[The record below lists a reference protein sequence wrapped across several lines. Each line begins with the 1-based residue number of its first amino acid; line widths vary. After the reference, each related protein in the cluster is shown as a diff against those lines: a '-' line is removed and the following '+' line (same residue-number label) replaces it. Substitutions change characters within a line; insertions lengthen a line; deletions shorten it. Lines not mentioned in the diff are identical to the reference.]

1 MRKFSFLIIKVATAS
16 LFFTIFQLSFS
27 NADTNL
33 CKIENNKS
41 WTKLVHGLGVP
52 RPDNRLPNKGTLNFK
67 VLFAKSSGSTVANE
81 KSAQDLYKKLQPEI
95 VSSFYN
101 QVSNG
106 SIQKIQ
112 FEPYYSWIEFDK
124 LESLKDAAGDE
135 IKLVESEWRTFV
147 SKTLETVESQIDFT
161 NSDGVMIILD
171 PNSSYLRLGYAMTD
185 EFTVDGKK
193 ISNVVMLG
201 RAYVQVGLRSPYLVI
216 HELGHLFGLP
226 DLYSY
231 IDAFRTNQDSTD
243 TVAYFSVMNKAAVG
257 GIGYFGWEKYI
268 LGWLNDPQVICHK
281 AGEVLGNL
289 VPLTKTNGLKMIA
302 VPISS
307 SQVLVIENR
316 TKEGIDK
323 MIPNPGII
331 AYVVDSSIESGK
343 NPIKVLNDKKPIKI
357 GSTILYDN
365 VKIEVLKK
373 KGKNNVKVSVS

>member
-1 MRKFSFLIIKVATAS
+1 MHKFRLLIIKITIAS
-16 LFFTIFQLSFS
+16 LFFTFLQLNFS

-33 CKIENNKS
+33 CKIENNKL
-41 WTKLVHGLGVP
+41 WTKLTYGLGFP
-52 RPDNRLPNKGTLNFK
+52 RPENRLPNKGTLNFK

-81 KSAQDLYKKLQPEI
+81 KSAEDLYKKLQPEI

-106 SIQKIQ
+106 SVQKIQ

-135 IKLVESEWRTFV
+135 IKLAEAEWRTFV
-147 SKTLETVESQIDFT
+147 SKTLETAEPQIDFT
-161 NSDGVMIILD
+161 KSDGVMIILD
-171 PNSSYLRLGYAMTD
+171 PNSSYLRIAYGLTD
-185 EFTVDGKK
+185 EHIVDGKK

-226 DLYSY
+226 DLYS
-231 IDAFRTNQDSTD
+231 FQDSTD
-243 TVAYFSVMNKAAVG
+243 TADYFSIMNKAAVG

-268 LGWLNDPQVICHK
+268 LGWLDDPQMICHK
-281 AGEVLGNL
+281 AGEVAGNL
-289 VPLTKTNGLKMIA
+289 VPLTKANGLKMI
-302 VPISS
+302 VIPISS
-307 SQVLVIENR
+307 SEVLVVENR

-331 AYVVDSSIESGK
+331 AYVVDSSIEGGK
-343 NPIKVLNDKKPIKI
+343 NPIKVLNNKKPIKI
-357 GSTILYDN
+357 GSSFVYNN

>member
-1 MRKFSFLIIKVATAS
+1 MRKFRLLIIKITIAS
-16 LFFTIFQLSFS
+16 LFFTFLQLNFS
-27 NADTNL
+27 NADSNL
-33 CKIENNKS
+33 CKIENNKL
-41 WTKLVHGLGVP
+41 WTKLPHGLGLP
-52 RPDNRLPNKGTLNFK
+52 RPENRLPNKGTLNFK

-81 KSAQDLYKKLQPEI
+81 KSAEDLYKKLKPEI

-106 SIQKIQ
+106 SVKNIQ

-124 LESLKDAAGDE
+124 LESLQDAAGDE
-135 IKLVESEWRTFV
+135 IKRVESEWRTFV
-147 SKTLETVESQIDFT
+147 SKTLETADSQIDFT
-161 NSDGVMIILD
+161 KSDGVIIILD
-171 PNSSYLRLGYAMTD
+171 PNSSYLRIAYALAD
-185 EFTVDGKK
+185 EHIVDGKK

-201 RAYVQVGLRSPYLVI
+201 RAFVRVGRPPYLVV

-231 IDAFRTNQDSTD
+231 QDSTD
-243 TVAYFSVMNKAAVG
+243 TADYFSVMNMAASEGV
-257 GIGYFGWEKYI
+257 GYFGWERYI
-268 LGWLNDPQVICHK
+268 LGWLDDPQMICHK
-281 AGEVLGNL
+281 AGEVVGNL
-289 VPLTKTNGLKMIA
+289 IPLTKKNGLKMIA

-307 SQVLVIENR
+307 SEVLVVENR

-323 MIPNPGII
+323 MISSAGII

-343 NPIKVLNDKKPIKI
+343 NPIKVLNNKKPIKI
-357 GSTILYDN
+357 GSSFIYEN

>member
-1 MRKFSFLIIKVATAS
+1 MRKFRFLIIKVATAS
-16 LFFTIFQLSFS
+16 LFFTFFQLNFS
-27 NADTNL
+27 NADSNL

-52 RPDNRLPNKGTLNFK
+52 RPENRLPNKGTLNFK

-268 LGWLNDPQVICHK
+268 LGWLDDPQVICHK
-281 AGEVLGNL
+281 AGEVMGNL

-307 SQVLVIENR
+307 SQVLVVENR

-357 GSTILYDN
+357 GSSIIYDN

>member
-1 MRKFSFLIIKVATAS
+1 MHKFRLLIIKITIAS
-16 LFFTIFQLSFS
+16 LFFTFLQLNFS

-33 CKIENNKS
+33 CKIENNKL
-41 WTKLVHGLGVP
+41 WTKLTYGLGFP
-52 RPDNRLPNKGTLNFK
+52 RPENRLPNKGTLNFK

-81 KSAQDLYKKLQPEI
+81 KSAEDLYKKLQPEI

-106 SIQKIQ
+106 SVQKIQ

-135 IKLVESEWRTFV
+135 IKLVEAEWRTFV
-147 SKTLETVESQIDFT
+147 SKTLETAEPQIDFT
-161 NSDGVMIILD
+161 KSDGVMIILD
-171 PNSSYLRLGYAMTD
+171 PNSSYLRIAYGLTD
-185 EFTVDGKK
+185 EHIVDGKK

-226 DLYSY
+226 DLYS
-231 IDAFRTNQDSTD
+231 FQDSTD
-243 TVAYFSVMNKAAVG
+243 TADYFSIMNKAAVG

-268 LGWLNDPQVICHK
+268 LGWLDDPQMICHK
-281 AGEVLGNL
+281 AGEVAGNL
-289 VPLTKTNGLKMIA
+289 VPLTKANGLKMI
-302 VPISS
+302 VIPISS
-307 SQVLVIENR
+307 SEVLVVENR

-331 AYVVDSSIESGK
+331 AYVVDSSIEGGK
-343 NPIKVLNDKKPIKI
+343 NPIKVLNNKKPIKI
-357 GSTILYDN
+357 GSSFVYNN

>member
-1 MRKFSFLIIKVATAS
+1 MRKFRFLIIKVTITS
-16 LFFTIFQLSFS
+16 LFFTFFQLNFS
-27 NADTNL
+27 NAETNL
-33 CKIENNKS
+33 CKIENNKL
-41 WTKLVHGLGVP
+41 WTKLTYGLGFP
-52 RPDNRLPNKGTLNFK
+52 RPENRLPNKGTLNFK

-81 KSAQDLYKKLQPEI
+81 KSAEDLYKKLQPEI

-106 SIQKIQ
+106 SVQKIQ

-135 IKLVESEWRTFV
+135 IKLVEAEWRTFV
-147 SKTLETVESQIDFT
+147 SKTLETAEPQIDFT
-161 NSDGVMIILD
+161 KSDGVMIILD
-171 PNSSYLRLGYAMTD
+171 PNSSYLRIAYGLTD
-185 EFTVDGKK
+185 EHIVDGKK

-226 DLYSY
+226 DLYS
-231 IDAFRTNQDSTD
+231 FQDSTD
-243 TVAYFSVMNKAAVG
+243 TADYFSIMNKAAVG

-268 LGWLNDPQVICHK
+268 LGWLDDPQMICHK
-281 AGEVLGNL
+281 AGEVAGNL
-289 VPLTKTNGLKMIA
+289 VPLTKVNGLKMIA

-307 SQVLVIENR
+307 SQVLVVENR

-331 AYVVDSSIESGK
+331 AYVVDSSIEGGK
-343 NPIKVLNDKKPIKI
+343 NPIKVLNNKKPIKI
-357 GSTILYDN
+357 GSSFVYNN

>member
-1 MRKFSFLIIKVATAS
+1 MHKFRLLIIKITIAS
-16 LFFTIFQLSFS
+16 LFFTFLQLNFS
-27 NADTNL
+27 NADSNL
-33 CKIENNKS
+33 CKIENNKL
-41 WTKLVHGLGVP
+41 WTKLTHGLGFP
-52 RPDNRLPNKGTLNFK
+52 RPENRLPNKGTLNFK
-67 VLFAKSSGSTVANE
+67 VLFAKSAGSTVANE

-106 SIQKIQ
+106 SVKNIQ

-135 IKLVESEWRTFV
+135 IKLVEAEWRTFV
-147 SKTLETVESQIDFT
+147 SKTLETAEPQIDFT
-161 NSDGVMIILD
+161 KSDGVMIILD
-171 PNSSYLRLGYAMTD
+171 PNSSYLRLGYGLAD
-185 EFTVDGKK
+185 EYTVDGKK
-193 ISNVVMLG
+193 LSSVVLLG

-226 DLYSY
+226 DLYS
-231 IDAFRTNQDSTD
+231 FQDSTD
-243 TVAYFSVMNKAAVG
+243 TADYFSIMNKATVG

-268 LGWLNDPQVICHK
+268 LGWLDDPQMICHK
-281 AGEVLGNL
+281 AGEVTGNL

-307 SQVLVIENR
+307 SQVLVVENR
-316 TKEGIDK
+316 AKEGIDK

-331 AYVVDSSIESGK
+331 AYIVDSSIEGGK
-343 NPIKVLNDKKPIKI
+343 NPIKVLNNKKPIKI
-357 GSTILYDN
+357 GSSFVYNN

-373 KGKNNVKVSVS
+373 KSKNNFKVSVS

>member
-1 MRKFSFLIIKVATAS
+1 MRKFRLLIIKITIPS
-16 LFFTIFQLSFS
+16 LFFTFLQLNFS
-27 NADTNL
+27 NADSNL
-33 CKIENNKS
+33 CKIENNKL
-41 WTKLVHGLGVP
+41 WTKPVHGLGFP
-52 RPDNRLPNKGTLNFK
+52 RPENRLPNKGTLNFK

-81 KSAQDLYKKLQPEI
+81 KSAEDLYKKLKPEI

-106 SIQKIQ
+106 SVKNIQ

-124 LESLKDAAGDE
+124 LESLQDAAGDE
-135 IKLVESEWRTFV
+135 IKRVESEWRTFV
-147 SKTLETVESQIDFT
+147 SKTLETADSQIDFT
-161 NSDGVMIILD
+161 KSDGVIIILD
-171 PNSSYLRLGYAMTD
+171 PNSSYLRIAYALAD
-185 EFTVDGKK
+185 EHIVDGKK

-201 RAYVQVGLRSPYLVI
+201 RAFVRVGRPPYLVV

-231 IDAFRTNQDSTD
+231 QDSTD
-243 TVAYFSVMNKAAVG
+243 TADYFSVMNMAASEGV
-257 GIGYFGWEKYI
+257 GYFGWERYI
-268 LGWLNDPQVICHK
+268 LGWLDDPQMICHK
-281 AGEVLGNL
+281 AGEVVGNL
-289 VPLTKTNGLKMIA
+289 IPLTKKNGLKMIA

-307 SQVLVIENR
+307 SEVLVVENR

-323 MIPNPGII
+323 MISSAGII

-343 NPIKVLNDKKPIKI
+343 NPIKVLNNKKPIKI
-357 GSTILYDN
+357 GSSFIYEN

>member
-1 MRKFSFLIIKVATAS
+1 MHKFRLLIIKITIAS
-16 LFFTIFQLSFS
+16 LFFTFLQLNFS

-33 CKIENNKS
+33 CKIENNKL
-41 WTKLVHGLGVP
+41 WTKLTYGLGFP
-52 RPDNRLPNKGTLNFK
+52 RPENRLPNKGTLNFK

-81 KSAQDLYKKLQPEI
+81 KSAEDLYKKLQPEI

-106 SIQKIQ
+106 SVQKIQ

-135 IKLVESEWRTFV
+135 IKLVEAEWRTFV
-147 SKTLETVESQIDFT
+147 SKTLETAEPQIDFT
-161 NSDGVMIILD
+161 KSDGVMIILD
-171 PNSSYLRLGYAMTD
+171 PNSSYLRIAYGLTD
-185 EFTVDGKK
+185 EHIVDGKK

-226 DLYSY
+226 DLYS
-231 IDAFRTNQDSTD
+231 FQDSTD
-243 TVAYFSVMNKAAVG
+243 TADYFSIMNKAAVG

-268 LGWLNDPQVICHK
+268 LGWLDDPQMICHK
-281 AGEVLGNL
+281 AGEVAGNL
-289 VPLTKTNGLKMIA
+289 VPLTKANGLKMI
-302 VPISS
+302 VIPISS
-307 SQVLVIENR
+307 SEVLVVENR

-331 AYVVDSSIESGK
+331 AYVVDSSIEGGK
-343 NPIKVLNDKKPIKI
+343 NPIKVLNNKKPIKI
-357 GSTILYDN
+357 GSSFVYDN

-373 KGKNNVKVSVS
+373 KGKNNIKVSVS

>member
-1 MRKFSFLIIKVATAS
+1 MRKFRFLIIKVTIAS
-16 LFFTIFQLSFS
+16 LVLTFFQLNFS
-27 NADTNL
+27 SADTNL

-41 WTKLVHGLGVP
+41 WKKLVHGLGVP

-268 LGWLNDPQVICHK
+268 LGWLDDPQVICHK
-281 AGEVLGNL
+281 AGEVMGNL

-307 SQVLVIENR
+307 SQVLVVENR

-357 GSTILYDN
+357 GSSIIYDN

-373 KGKNNVKVSVS
+373 KGKNNVKISVS

>member
-1 MRKFSFLIIKVATAS
+1 MRKFRFLIVKVTITS
-16 LFFTIFQLSFS
+16 LFFTFFQLNFS

-33 CKIENNKS
+33 CKIENNKL
-41 WTKLVHGLGVP
+41 WTTLTHGLGFP
-52 RPDNRLPNKGTLNFK
+52 RPENRLPNKGTLNFK
-67 VLFAKSSGSTVANE
+67 VLFAMSSGSTIANK
-81 KSAQDLYKKLQPEI
+81 KSAEDLYKKLQPEI

-106 SIQKIQ
+106 SVQKIQ

-135 IKLVESEWRTFV
+135 IKLVEAEWRTFV
-147 SKTLETVESQIDFT
+147 SKTLETAESQIDFT

-226 DLYSY
+226 DLYS
-231 IDAFRTNQDSTD
+231 FQDSTD
-243 TVAYFSVMNKAAVG
+243 TVAYFSIMNKAAVG

-268 LGWLNDPQVICHK
+268 LGWLDDPQIICHK
-281 AGEVLGNL
+281 AGEVVGNL
-289 VPLTKTNGLKMIA
+289 VPFTKINGLKMIA

-307 SQVLVIENR
+307 SQVLVVENR

-323 MIPNPGII
+323 MIPDPGII
-331 AYVVDSSIESGK
+331 AYIVDSSIEGGK
-343 NPIKVLNDKKPIKI
+343 NPIKVLNNKKPIKI
-357 GSTILYDN
+357 GSSFIYDN

-373 KGKNNVKVSVS
+373 KSKNNVKVSVS

>member
-1 MRKFSFLIIKVATAS
+1 MRKFFLPVIQVVITS
-16 LFFTIFQLSFS
+16 LFISFFQPNFS

-33 CKIENNKS
+33 CKIENNKL
-41 WTKLVHGLGVP
+41 WTKLTHGLGFP
-52 RPDNRLPNKGTLNFK
+52 RPENRLPNKGTLNFK

-106 SIQKIQ
+106 SVKNIQ

-124 LESLKDAAGDE
+124 LESLQDARGTDQSR
-135 IKLVESEWRTFV
+135 VESEWRTFV
-147 SKTLETVESQIDFT
+147 SKTLETADSQIDFT
-161 NSDGVMIILD
+161 KSDGVIIILD
-171 PNSSYLRLGYAMTD
+171 PNSSYLRIAYALAD
-185 EFTVDGKK
+185 EHIVDGKK

-201 RAYVQVGLRSPYLVI
+201 RAFVRVGRPPYLVV

-231 IDAFRTNQDSTD
+231 QDSTD
-243 TVAYFSVMNKAAVG
+243 TADYFSVMNMAASEGV
-257 GIGYFGWEKYI
+257 GYFGWERYI
-268 LGWLNDPQVICHK
+268 LGWLDDPQMICHK
-281 AGEVLGNL
+281 AGEVVGNL
-289 VPLTKTNGLKMIA
+289 IPLTKKNGLKMIA

-307 SQVLVIENR
+307 SEVLVVENR

-323 MIPNPGII
+323 MISSAGII

-343 NPIKVLNDKKPIKI
+343 NPIKVLNNKKPIKI
-357 GSTILYDN
+357 GSSFIYEN

>member
-1 MRKFSFLIIKVATAS
+1 MRKFRFLIIKVTIAS
-16 LFFTIFQLSFS
+16 LVLTFFQLNFS
-27 NADTNL
+27 SADTNL

-52 RPDNRLPNKGTLNFK
+52 RPENRLPNKGTLNFK

-135 IKLVESEWRTFV
+135 IKLVEAEWRTFV
-147 SKTLETVESQIDFT
+147 SKTLETAESQIDFT

-268 LGWLNDPQVICHK
+268 LGWLDDPQVICHK
-281 AGEVLGNL
+281 AGEVMGNL

-307 SQVLVIENR
+307 SQVLVVENR

-357 GSTILYDN
+357 GSSIIYDN

>member
-1 MRKFSFLIIKVATAS
+1 MRKFFLPVIQVVITS
-16 LFFTIFQLSFS
+16 LFISFFQPNFS

-33 CKIENNKS
+33 CKIENNKL
-41 WTKLVHGLGVP
+41 WTKLTHGLGFP
-52 RPDNRLPNKGTLNFK
+52 RPENRLPNKGTLNFK

-106 SIQKIQ
+106 SVKNIQ

-124 LESLKDAAGDE
+124 LESLQDARGTDQSR
-135 IKLVESEWRTFV
+135 VESEWRTFV
-147 SKTLETVESQIDFT
+147 SKTLETADSQIDFT
-161 NSDGVMIILD
+161 KSDGVIIILD
-171 PNSSYLRLGYAMTD
+171 PNSSYLSQAYALFD
-185 EFTVDGKK
+185 EHTVDGKK
-193 ISNVVMLG
+193 ISSVALLG
-201 RAYVQVGLRSPYLVI
+201 RSYVRVGLRSPYLVS

-226 DLYSY
+226 DLYS
-231 IDAFRTNQDSTD
+231 FQDSTD
-243 TVAYFSVMNKAAVG
+243 TVDYFSIMNKAAVG

-268 LGWLNDPQVICHK
+268 LGWLDDPQVICHK
-281 AGEVLGNL
+281 TGEVVRNL
-289 VPLTKTNGLKMIA
+289 VPLTKTSGLKMIA

-307 SQVLVIENR
+307 SEVLVVENR

-331 AYVVDSSIESGK
+331 AYVVDSSIEGGK
-343 NPIKVLNDKKPIKI
+343 NPIKVLNNMKPIKL
-357 GSTILYDN
+357 GSYLIYNN

-373 KGKNNVKVSVS
+373 KGKNNIKVSVS

>member
-1 MRKFSFLIIKVATAS
+1 MRKFFLPVIQVVITS
-16 LFFTIFQLSFS
+16 LFISFFQPNFS

-33 CKIENNKS
+33 CKIENNKL
-41 WTKLVHGLGVP
+41 WTKLTHGLGFP
-52 RPDNRLPNKGTLNFK
+52 RPENRLPNKGTLNFK

-106 SIQKIQ
+106 SVKNIQ

-135 IKLVESEWRTFV
+135 IKLVEAEWRTFI
-147 SKTLETVESQIDFT
+147 SKTLETADSQIDFT
-161 NSDGVMIILD
+161 KSDGVIIILD
-171 PNSSYLRLGYAMTD
+171 PNSSYLRLGYAITD

-231 IDAFRTNQDSTD
+231 IDAFKTNQDSTD
-243 TVAYFSVMNKAAVG
+243 TVSYFSVMNKAAVG

-268 LGWLNDPQVICHK
+268 LGWLDDPQVICHK
-281 AGEVLGNL
+281 TGEVVRNL
-289 VPLTKTNGLKMIA
+289 VPLTKTSGLKMIA

-307 SQVLVIENR
+307 SEVLVVENR

-331 AYVVDSSIESGK
+331 AYVVDSSIEGGK
-343 NPIKVLNDKKPIKI
+343 NPIKVLNNMKPIKL
-357 GSTILYDN
+357 GSYLIYNN

-373 KGKNNVKVSVS
+373 KGKNNIKVSVS

>member
-1 MRKFSFLIIKVATAS
+1 MRKFFLPVIQVVITS
-16 LFFTIFQLSFS
+16 LFISFFQPNFS

-33 CKIENNKS
+33 CKIENNKL
-41 WTKLVHGLGVP
+41 WTKLTHGLGFP
-52 RPDNRLPNKGTLNFK
+52 RPENRLPNKGTLNFK

-106 SIQKIQ
+106 SVKNIQ

-124 LESLKDAAGDE
+124 LESLQDARGTDQSR
-135 IKLVESEWRTFV
+135 VESEWRTFV
-147 SKTLETVESQIDFT
+147 SKTLETADSQIDFAK
-161 NSDGVMIILD
+161 SDGVIIILD
-171 PNSSYLRLGYAMTD
+171 PNSSYLRLGYAITD

-231 IDAFRTNQDSTD
+231 IDAFKTNQDSTD
-243 TVAYFSVMNKAAVG
+243 TVSYFSVMNKAAVG

-268 LGWLNDPQVICHK
+268 LGWLDDPQMMCHK
-281 AGEVLGNL
+281 AGEVTGNL

-307 SQVLVIENR
+307 SQVLVVENR
-316 TKEGIDK
+316 AKEGIDK

-331 AYVVDSSIESGK
+331 AYIVDSSIEGGK
-343 NPIKVLNDKKPIKI
+343 NPIKVLNNKKPIKI
-357 GSTILYDN
+357 GSSFIYNN

-373 KGKNNVKVSVS
+373 KSKNNVKVSVS

>member
-1 MRKFSFLIIKVATAS
+1 MRKFFLLIIKITIPS
-16 LFFTIFQLSFS
+16 LFFTFLQLNFS
-27 NADTNL
+27 NADSNL
-33 CKIENNKS
+33 CKIENNKL
-41 WTKLVHGLGVP
+41 WTKLDHGLGFP
-52 RPDNRLPNKGTLNFK
+52 RPENRLPNKGTLNFK

-81 KSAQDLYKKLQPEI
+81 KSAEDLYKKLKPEI

-106 SIQKIQ
+106 SVKNIQ

-124 LESLKDAAGDE
+124 LESLQDAAGDE
-135 IKLVESEWRTFV
+135 IKRVESEWRTFV
-147 SKTLETVESQIDFT
+147 SKTLETADSQIDFT
-161 NSDGVMIILD
+161 KSDGVIIILD
-171 PNSSYLRLGYAMTD
+171 PNSSYLRIAYALAD
-185 EFTVDGKK
+185 EHIVDGKK

-201 RAYVQVGLRSPYLVI
+201 RAFVRVGRPPYLVV

-231 IDAFRTNQDSTD
+231 QDSTD
-243 TVAYFSVMNKAAVG
+243 TADYFSVMNMAASEGV
-257 GIGYFGWEKYI
+257 GYFGWERYI
-268 LGWLNDPQVICHK
+268 LGWLDDPQMICHK
-281 AGEVLGNL
+281 AGEVVGNL
-289 VPLTKTNGLKMIA
+289 IPLTKKNGLKMIA

-307 SQVLVIENR
+307 SEVLVVENR

-323 MIPNPGII
+323 MISSAGII

-343 NPIKVLNDKKPIKI
+343 NPIKVLNNKKPIKI
-357 GSTILYDN
+357 GSSFIYEN

>member
-1 MRKFSFLIIKVATAS
+1 MRKFRFLIIKVTIAS
-16 LFFTIFQLSFS
+16 LVLTFFQLNFS
-27 NADTNL
+27 SADTNL

-268 LGWLNDPQVICHK
+268 LGWLDDPQVICHK
-281 AGEVLGNL
+281 AGEVMGNL
-289 VPLTKTNGLKMIA
+289 VPLTKTIGLKMIA

-307 SQVLVIENR
+307 SQVLVVENR

-357 GSTILYDN
+357 GSSIIYDN

>member
-1 MRKFSFLIIKVATAS
+1 MHKFRLLIIKITIAS
-16 LFFTIFQLSFS
+16 LFFTFLQLNFS
-27 NADTNL
+27 NADSNL
-33 CKIENNKS
+33 CKIENNKL
-41 WTKLVHGLGVP
+41 WTKLDHGLGFP
-52 RPDNRLPNKGTLNFK
+52 RPENRLPNKGTLNFK

-81 KSAQDLYKKLQPEI
+81 KSAEDLYKKLKPEI

-106 SIQKIQ
+106 SVKNIQ

-124 LESLKDAAGDE
+124 LESLQDAAGDE
-135 IKLVESEWRTFV
+135 IKRVESEWRTFV
-147 SKTLETVESQIDFT
+147 SKTLETADSQIDFT
-161 NSDGVMIILD
+161 KSDGVIIILD
-171 PNSSYLRLGYAMTD
+171 PNSSYLRIAYALAD
-185 EFTVDGKK
+185 EHIVDGKK

-201 RAYVQVGLRSPYLVI
+201 RAFVRVGRPPYLVV

-231 IDAFRTNQDSTD
+231 QDSTD
-243 TVAYFSVMNKAAVG
+243 TADYFSVMNMAASEGV
-257 GIGYFGWEKYI
+257 GYFGWERYI
-268 LGWLNDPQVICHK
+268 LGWLDDPQMICHK
-281 AGEVLGNL
+281 AGEVVGNL
-289 VPLTKTNGLKMIA
+289 IPLTKKNGLKMIA

-307 SQVLVIENR
+307 SEVLVVENR

-323 MIPNPGII
+323 MISSAGII

-343 NPIKVLNDKKPIKI
+343 NPIKVLNNKKPIKI
-357 GSTILYDN
+357 GSSFIYEN

>member
-1 MRKFSFLIIKVATAS
+1 MRKFRFLIIKVAITS
-16 LFFTIFQLSFS
+16 LILTFFQLNFS
-27 NADTNL
+27 NADINL
-33 CKIENNKS
+33 CKIENNKL
-41 WTKLVHGLGVP
+41 WTKLDHGLGFP
-52 RPDNRLPNKGTLNFK
+52 RPENRLPNKGTLIFK
-67 VLFAKSSGSTVANE
+67 VLFAKSSGSTIANE

-106 SIQKIQ
+106 SVQKIQ
-112 FEPYYSWIEFDK
+112 FEPYWSWIEFDK

-135 IKLVESEWRTFV
+135 IKLVEAEWRNFV
-147 SKTLETVESQIDFT
+147 SKTLATAESQIDFT

-171 PNSSYLRLGYAMTD
+171 PNSSYLRLGYGLTD
-185 EFTVDGKK
+185 EHTVDGKK
-193 ISNVVMLG
+193 ISSVVLLG

-226 DLYSY
+226 DLYS
-231 IDAFRTNQDSTD
+231 FQDSTD
-243 TVAYFSVMNKAAVG
+243 TADYFSIMNKAAVG

-268 LGWLNDPQVICHK
+268 LGWLDDPQMICHK
-281 AGEVLGNL
+281 AGEVIGNL
-289 VPLTKTNGLKMIA
+289 VPLTKTSGLKMIA

-307 SQVLVIENR
+307 SEVLVVENR

-331 AYVVDSSIESGK
+331 AYIVDSSIEGGK
-343 NPIKVLNDKKPIKI
+343 NPIKVLNNKKPIKI
-357 GSTILYDN
+357 GSSIVYDN

>member
-1 MRKFSFLIIKVATAS
+1 MHKFRLLIIKITIAS
-16 LFFTIFQLSFS
+16 LFFTFLQLNFS
-27 NADTNL
+27 NADSNL
-33 CKIENNKS
+33 CKIENNKL
-41 WTKLVHGLGVP
+41 WTKLTHGLGFP
-52 RPDNRLPNKGTLNFK
+52 RPENRLPNKGTLNFK

-106 SIQKIQ
+106 SVQKIQ

-135 IKLVESEWRTFV
+135 IKLVEAEWRTFV
-147 SKTLETVESQIDFT
+147 SKTLETAEPQIDFT
-161 NSDGVMIILD
+161 KSDGVMIILD
-171 PNSSYLRLGYAMTD
+171 PNSSYLRLGYGLAD
-185 EFTVDGKK
+185 EYTVDGKK
-193 ISNVVMLG
+193 LSSVVLLG

-226 DLYSY
+226 DLYS
-231 IDAFRTNQDSTD
+231 FQDSTD
-243 TVAYFSVMNKAAVG
+243 TADYFSIMNKATVG

-268 LGWLNDPQVICHK
+268 LGWLDDPQMICHK
-281 AGEVLGNL
+281 AGEVTGNL

-307 SQVLVIENR
+307 SQVLVVENR
-316 TKEGIDK
+316 AKEGIDK

-331 AYVVDSSIESGK
+331 AYIVDSSIEGGK
-343 NPIKVLNDKKPIKI
+343 NPIKVLNNKKPIKI
-357 GSTILYDN
+357 GSSFVYNN

-373 KGKNNVKVSVS
+373 KSKNNFKVSVS

>member
-1 MRKFSFLIIKVATAS
+1 MRKFRFLIIKVTIAS
-16 LFFTIFQLSFS
+16 LVLTFFQLNFS
-27 NADTNL
+27 SAGTNL

-268 LGWLNDPQVICHK
+268 LGWLDDPQVICHK
-281 AGEVLGNL
+281 AGEVMGNL

-307 SQVLVIENR
+307 SQVLVVENR

-357 GSTILYDN
+357 GSSIIYDN

>member
-1 MRKFSFLIIKVATAS
+1 
-16 LFFTIFQLSFS
+16 
-27 NADTNL
+27 
-33 CKIENNKS
+33 
-41 WTKLVHGLGVP
+41 LGFP
-52 RPDNRLPNKGTLNFK
+52 RPENRLPNKGTLNFK

-106 SIQKIQ
+106 SVKNIQ

-124 LESLKDAAGDE
+124 LESLQDARGTDQSR
-135 IKLVESEWRTFV
+135 VESEWRTFV
-147 SKTLETVESQIDFT
+147 SKTLETADSQIDFT
-161 NSDGVMIILD
+161 KSDGVIIILD
-171 PNSSYLRLGYAMTD
+171 PNSSYLRIAYALAD
-185 EFTVDGKK
+185 EHIVDGKK

-201 RAYVQVGLRSPYLVI
+201 RAFVRVGRPPYLVV

-231 IDAFRTNQDSTD
+231 QDSTD
-243 TVAYFSVMNKAAVG
+243 TADYFSVMNMAASEGV
-257 GIGYFGWEKYI
+257 GYFGWERYI
-268 LGWLNDPQVICHK
+268 LGWLDDPQMICHK
-281 AGEVLGNL
+281 AGEVVGNL
-289 VPLTKTNGLKMIA
+289 IPLTKKNGLKMIA

-307 SQVLVIENR
+307 SEVLVVENR

-323 MIPNPGII
+323 MISSAGII

-343 NPIKVLNDKKPIKI
+343 NPIKVLNNKKPIKI
-357 GSTILYDN
+357 GSSFIYEN

>member
-1 MRKFSFLIIKVATAS
+1 MRKFFLPVIQVVITS
-16 LFFTIFQLSFS
+16 LFISFFQPNFS

-33 CKIENNKS
+33 CKIENNKL
-41 WTKLVHGLGVP
+41 WTKLTHGLGFP
-52 RPDNRLPNKGTLNFK
+52 RPENRLPNKGTLNFK

-106 SIQKIQ
+106 SVKNIQ

-124 LESLKDAAGDE
+124 LESLQDARGTDQSR
-135 IKLVESEWRTFV
+135 VESEWRTFV
-147 SKTLETVESQIDFT
+147 SKTLETADSQIDFAK
-161 NSDGVMIILD
+161 SDGVIIILD
-171 PNSSYLRLGYAMTD
+171 PNSSYLRLGYAITD

-201 RAYVQVGLRSPYLVI
+201 RAFVRVGRPPYLVV

-231 IDAFRTNQDSTD
+231 QDSTD
-243 TVAYFSVMNKAAVG
+243 TADYFSVMNMAASEGV
-257 GIGYFGWEKYI
+257 GYFGWERYI
-268 LGWLNDPQVICHK
+268 LGWLDDPQMICHK
-281 AGEVLGNL
+281 AGEVVGNL
-289 VPLTKTNGLKMIA
+289 IPLTKKNGLKMIA

-307 SQVLVIENR
+307 SEVLVVENR

-323 MIPNPGII
+323 MISSAGII

-343 NPIKVLNDKKPIKI
+343 NPIKVLNNKKPIKI
-357 GSTILYDN
+357 GSSFIYEN

>member
-1 MRKFSFLIIKVATAS
+1 MRKFRFLIIKVAIAS
-16 LFFTIFQLSFS
+16 LFLLFFQLNFS
-27 NADTNL
+27 SADSNL

-52 RPDNRLPNKGTLNFK
+52 RPENRLPNKGTLNFK

-106 SIQKIQ
+106 SVQKIQ

-124 LESLKDAAGDE
+124 LESLQDAAGAE
-135 IKLVESEWRTFV
+135 ISRVESEWRTFV
-147 SKTLETVESQIDFT
+147 SKTLENADSQIDFSK
-161 NSDGVMIILD
+161 SDGVIIILD
-171 PNSSYLRLGYAMTD
+171 PNSSYLRLGYGLTD
-185 EFTVDGKK
+185 EHTVDGKK
-193 ISNVVMLG
+193 ISSVVILG
-201 RAYVQVGLRSPYLVI
+201 RAYVQVGLRSPYLLI
-216 HELGHLFGLP
+216 HEFGHLFGLP
-226 DLYSY
+226 DLYS
-231 IDAFRTNQDSTD
+231 FLDSTD
-243 TVAYFSVMNKAAVG
+243 TADYFSIMNKAAVG
-257 GIGYFGWEKYI
+257 GIGYFGWEKFI
-268 LGWLNDPQVICHK
+268 LGWVDDPQIICHK
-281 AGEVLGNL
+281 TGEVVGNL

-307 SQVLVIENR
+307 SQVLVVENR

-331 AYVVDSSIESGK
+331 AYVVDASIEGGK
-343 NPIKVLNDKKPIKI
+343 NPIKLLNDKKPIKI
-357 GSTILYDN
+357 GSSFIYND